1 MTKSDLLT
9 LVSIVV
15 TVLSLIAG
23 CIGNEQPSCNINNI
37 ITNGG
42 EVHIT
47 YNIEQ

>member
-15 TVLSLIAG
+15 TG
-23 CIGNEQPSCNINNI
+23 CIGNKQPDCNINNATI
-37 ITNGG
+37 NVA

-47 YNIEQ
+47 YNLATSKN